1 MANITKTQVDAAS
14 LEILSALVNL
24 NLQRSLV
31 MPGKLIDLS
40 SEAVGG
46 VDLIKIRKFTD
57 LAVGTKAASTPVTYG
72 ISTLS
77 VDQLALDQHK
87 YVAFLMEEFAK
98 IQGPQA
104 FMQELAVNASIKM
117 AQDYDKHL
125 IDTVRGGATADAL
138 ATASVVAKADFIE
151 LRKLM
156 DSANVPQMDRYVGIH
171 PDNYAQVL
179 AEASFVEADKIGGMG
194 NIPAGVVGMVFGFQI
209 IVNTGFVASE
219 MVGWHKDCAAGAIQ
233 LSPSI
238 RTQYDPDELGDKWV
252 LHTIYGAEF
261 IKPESAYILT

>member
-1 MANITKTQVDAAS
+1 MPNIAKPQVDAAS
-14 LEILSALVNL
+14 LEILSSLVNL

-46 VDLIKIRKFTD
+46 VDKIKIRKFSD
-57 LAVGTKAASTPVTYG
+57 LAVGTKAANTPVAFG
-72 ISTLS
+72 ISTLA
-77 VDQLALDQHK
+77 VDELNLDQHK

-104 FMQELAVNASIKM
+104 FMEELAQNAAIKLG
-117 AQDYDKHL
+117 QTYDKYL
-125 IDTVRGGATADAL
+125 IDAIRGGATADGL
-138 ATASVVAKADFIE
+138 ATAAVVAKADFIE

-156 DSANVPQMDRYVGIH
+156 DAANVPQMDRYVGIH

-179 AEASFVEADKIGGMG
+179 AEASFVEADKIGGPG
-194 NIPAGVVGMVFGFQI
+194 NIPMGVVGMVFGFQI
-209 IVNTGFVASE
+209 LVNTGFVAGE
-219 MVGWHKDCAAGAIQ
+219 LVGWHKDCAAGAIQ

-238 RTQYDPDELGDKWV
+238 RTEYSVADLGDQWV

-261 IKPESAYILT
+261 LKPESAYILT

>member
-1 MANITKTQVDAAS
+1 MPNIAKAQVDAAS

-57 LAVGTKAASTPVTYG
+57 LAVGTKAANTPVTYG

-77 VDQLALDQHK
+77 VNELALDQHK

-104 FMQELAVNASIKM
+104 FMEELAQNASIKM
-117 AQDYDKHL
+117 AQNYDKYL
-125 IDTVRGGATADAL
+125 IDTIRGGATADGL
-138 ATASVVAKADFIE
+138 ATAATVAKADFIE

-156 DSANVPQMDRYVGIH
+156 DAANVPQMDRYVGIH

-179 AEASFVEADKIGGMG
+179 AEASFVEADKMG
-194 NIPAGVVGMVFGFQI
+194 VSNIPMGVVGMVFGFQI
-209 IVNTGFVASE
+209 LVNTGFVAGE
-219 MVGWHKDCAAGAIQ
+219 LVGWHKDCAAGAIQ

>member
-14 LEILSALVNL
+14 LEILSQLVNL
-24 NLQRSLV
+24 NLQRALA

-46 VDLIKIRKFTD
+46 VDKIKIRKFGD
-57 LAVGTKAASTPVTYG
+57 LAVGTKAPSTPVTYG

-77 VDQLALDQHK
+77 VAELELNQHK

-98 IQGPQA
+98 VQGPQA
-104 FMQELAVNASIKM
+104 FMQELAQNASVKL
-117 AQDYDKHL
+117 AQNYDKYL
-125 IDTVRGGATADAL
+125 IDVVRGGATADSL
-138 ATASVVAKADFIE
+138 ATPATIAKADFIE

-156 DSANVPQMDRYVGIH
+156 DAANVPQMDRFVGLH

-179 AEASFVEADKIGGMG
+179 AEASFVEADKMG
-194 NIPAGVVGMVFGFQI
+194 VSNIPSGVVGMVFGFQVM
-209 IVNTGFVASE
+209 VNTGFVAGE
-219 MVGWHKDCAAGAIQ
+219 LVGWHKDCAAGAIQ

-252 LHTIYGAEF
+252 LHTIYGGE
-261 IKPESAYILT
+261 ILKPESAYILT

>member
-1 MANITKTQVDAAS
+1 MPNIAKPQVDAAS
-14 LEILSALVNL
+14 LEILSSLVNL

-46 VDLIKIRKFTD
+46 VDKIKIRKFND
-57 LAVGTKAASTPVTYG
+57 LAVGTKAANTPVAYG
-72 ISTLS
+72 ISTLA
-77 VDQLALDQHK
+77 VDELDLDQHK

-104 FMQELAVNASIKM
+104 FMEELAQNASIKL
-117 AQDYDKHL
+117 AQDFDAYL
-125 IDTVRGGATADAL
+125 INTVRGGANADSLETAAAL
-138 ATASVVAKADFIE
+138 EPKDFINARAY
-151 LRKLM
+151 L
-156 DSANVPQMDRYVGIH
+156 DGGNVPQQGRYIGLH
-171 PDNYAQVL
+171 PDDYAKVL
-179 AEASFVEADKIGGMG
+179 AISSFVEADKIGSA
-194 NIPAGVVGMVFGFQI
+194 NIVSGQVGMLYGMSV
-209 IVNTGFVASE
+209 IVNTGFTADELV
-219 MVGWHKDCAAGAIQ
+219 VWHQGCAAGAMQ

-261 IKPESAYILT
+261 IKPESAIILT